1 LNENEKQRL
10 AFARV
15 CLRRPQW
22 LVVNGAFDALD
33 PASRARIE
41 ALFAGPLSDVGLV
54 DIGQDHASEG
64 FFTRKLHLV
73 TDPSGPTF
81 RPVEHSTAA
90 A

>member
-1 LNENEKQRL
+1 VTQAEGAAMTEPLSKTS
-10 AFARV
+10 AR
-15 CLRRPQW
+15 
-22 LVVNGAFDALD
+22 AFDALD

-64 FFTRKLHLV
+64 FFTRKLHLI